1 MIINHGIC
9 QLFFYSYKSN
19 SYFSGGEPTE
29 VLHGEQNVIRSELQ
43 LFCNSKK
50 KIDTCMNYTRPPLAI
65 TIDPIRGAFVDAKK
79 RGIKLRYLTEIT
91 KDNISFCKQLVSLV
105 DELRHLDGI
114 KGNFMVSESEYLAPT
129 ILFEKWTIAS
139 QIIYSNQKEIVD
151 QHQYMFDTLWNK
163 AILAQQR
170 VKEIEEAIP
179 EEEQHYQ
186 TRFLENANEV
196 SEEIKK
202 IIDTSDDDNWSICS
216 TFDGLLMISRNE
228 DFEKMQERLADS
240 SRRGKS
246 TRWIGTINK
255 DNVDLVKA
263 YVDLGMKIR
272 HINNM
277 PPMNFAVSS
286 KDLCITID
294 EMKWGQIAKNL
305 LISNEP
311 PYIRHYN
318 SIFEDL
324 WNKSVPAEQKI
335 KEIEEGVILGKTEV
349 IQSPKDIQQLFINM
363 IKSAKHEVLL
373 VLPTINAFY
382 RKERI
387 GIMQLLKQ
395 AAEGEHKVNARILT
409 PTNDTIEQRLQN
421 IASGSEQMD
430 IQREEREQKH
440 QMKNKKK
447 SFDIRRIDVQST
459 SENDDTALAVA
470 AEKSAVT
477 TVTIV
482 IVDKKESLVIEKV
495 DDSKQDFIDA
505 VGIATYSNSKP
516 TVLSYVS
523 IFENLWRQSELYQEL
538 KESNKQLELA
548 YEQLKNH
555 DKIQKEFIN
564 IAAHE
569 LRTPIQ
575 PILGLTQVIYSKI
588 DGDRSPHERQK
599 QKEMLEVVTRNA
611 YRLQHLSED
620 ILDVTRI
627 ESKNLNLKLE
637 RLNLDEIISNAI
649 GDSKRSHH
657 LKNVRLS
664 YQRDKDNTVFVQADK
679 GRLNQVLSNLISNAI
694 KFTKEGFIIITSKK
708 QEKENK
714 VMVSVKDSGIG
725 IHPEVMPRLFQKFAT
740 KSYQGTGLG
749 LYISKSIVEAH
760 GGEMWAENN
769 SDEKGSTFYFTLP
782 FIKEKKVE

>member
-1 MIINHGIC
+1 MTTHASSDAISERTG
-9 QLFFYSYKSN
+9 
-19 SYFSGGEPTE
+19 
-29 VLHGEQNVIRSELQ
+29 VLHGEQNVIRSELE
-43 LFCNSKK
+43 FFSNSKK
-50 KIDTCMNYTRPPLAI
+50 KIDTCMNYTRPSLAI
-65 TIDPIRGAFVDAKK
+65 TIEPIRDAFNNTKK
-79 RGIKLRYLTEIT
+79 RGIKLRYLTDIT
-91 KDNISFCKQLVSLV
+91 KDNISFCKELISIV

-114 KGNFMVSESEYLAPT
+114 KGNFMISESEYLAP
-129 ILFEKWTIAS
+129 IVLFEKGKVAS

-163 AILAQQR
+163 ATPAQQR
-170 VKEIEEAIP
+170 VKEIEEGII

-202 IIDTSDDDNWSICS
+202 IIDTSEDDNWSICS

-255 DNVDLVKA
+255 DNVHLIKA

-294 EMKWGQIAKNL
+294 EMNGGQIAKNL
-305 LISNEP
+305 LISSGP
-311 PYIRHYN
+311 TYIRHYN

-335 KEIEEGVILGKTEV
+335 KEIEEGIILARTEV
-349 IQSPKDIQQLFINM
+349 IQSPKDIQKLFINM
-363 IKSAKHEVLL
+363 VKSAKHEVLL

-395 AAEGEHKVNARILT
+395 VAEGEYEVNARILT
-409 PTNDTIEQRLQN
+409 PTNDAIEQRLQN
-421 IASGSEQMD
+421 IASGSEQRD
-430 IQREEREQKH
+430 SQGEEREQKH

-459 SENDDTALAVA
+459 SEDDGTALAVA

-482 IVDKKESLVIEKV
+482 VADTRESLVIEKV
-495 DDSKQDFIDA
+495 DDSKQDFTDA

-538 KESNKQLELA
+538 KESNKQLEEA
-548 YEQLKNH
+548 NEQLNTQ
-555 DKIQKEFIN
+555 DKTQKEFIN

-575 PILGLTQVIYSKI
+575 PILGLTQLIYSKI
-588 DGDRSPHERQK
+588 DENGITPYEKQK
-599 QKEMLEVVTRNA
+599 QKEMLEVVIRNA
-611 YRLQHLSED
+611 NRLQHLTED

-627 ESKNLNLKLE
+627 ESQNLNLKLE

-649 GDSKRSHH
+649 NDAKRSHQI
-657 LKNVRLS
+657 KNVSLL
-664 YQRDKDNTVFVQADK
+664 YQHDKDNDSVFIQADK
-679 GRLNQVLSNLISNAI
+679 GRLNQVISNLISNAI
-694 KFTKEGFIIITSKK
+694 KFTKEGSIIITSKK
-708 QEKENK
+708 EEKENK

-725 IHPEVMPRLFQKFAT
+725 IHPDILPRLFQKFAT

-749 LYISKSIVEAH
+749 LYISKSIIESH
-760 GGEMWAENN
+760 GGKMWAENN
-769 SDEKGSTFYFTLP
+769 SDGKGAVFYFTLP
-782 FIKEKKVE
+782 IV